1 MVIAPSLP
9 LHPLQI
15 CNAPDWTRTSMPI
28 KAQALNLLCIP
39 NSTTGAI
46 QRPNYNHQERELS
59 SEISVSAEW
68 HKVGPEYHQF
78 TNDVTPAKT
87 FG

>member
-1 MVIAPSLP
+1 MVVIAASLP

-46 QRPNYNHQERELS
+46 KPPNYNHLERELS
-59 SEISVSAEW
+59 SEISVSNHRLENTVAHDIVESVCN
-68 HKVGPEYHQF
+68 HRDQ
-78 TNDVTPAKT
+78 
-87 FG
+87 